1 MKKLIYLVSTT
12 FLMLQACS
20 SNSDNN
26 GEQYITNENLNV
38 YALGFADN
46 SGVQWYKGVP
56 TFFPDNSSVSSGIR
70 IGSDIYLSGTINGN
84 AAYWKNGVPT
94 TLSNPTGSSPSNGY
108 KSGASSIHVLNNN
121 IYIVGSAFFGPNINK
136 PVLWTNNNPTLI
148 SNNKG
153 SASSVFKS
161 GSNIYIAGYEDVPNT
176 NNQQKA
182 ILWINGTPTTLTT
195 NGFAESVFVSG
206 SNVYVAYQDNING
219 AKGKIWKNG
228 VSTSLTIPNGYYNTG
243 ISQVFVSGSDV
254 YVSGNASKY
263 NVSASNAP
271 VFWKNNVPTILSNS
285 GNASSIFVSGSD
297 VYVSGHENIVG
308 NSIPKIW
315 KNGFGYS
322 LPIGSRASSQ
332 ASFVFN

>member
-1 MKKLIYLVSTT
+1 MNKRFLLILFS
-12 FLMLQACS
+12 LLLINC
-20 SNSDNN
+20 SDNEDSV
-26 GEQYITNENLNV
+26 EQYTVNENLNV
-38 YALGFADN
+38 YALGFADG

-56 TFFPDNSSVSSGIR
+56 TFFPENSSVSSGIR
-70 IGSDIYLSGTINGN
+70 IGSDIYLVGTINRN

-94 TLSNPTGSSPSNGY
+94 TLSNPSGSTPSNGY
-108 KSGASSIHVLNNN
+108 KSWAGSIHILNNN
-121 IYIVGSAFFGPNINK
+121 IYIVGSAFFGPNTAK

-148 SNNKG
+148 SNNEG

-161 GSNIYIAGYEDVPNT
+161 GSNIYIAGYEEVPNT
-176 NNQQKA
+176 NYQKKA
-182 ILWINGTPTTLTT
+182 ILWVNGTPTTLTT

-206 SNVYVAYQDNING
+206 SNVYVAYLDNING

-228 VSTSLTIPNGYYNTG
+228 VSTSLTIPNGYYDTG

-254 YVSGNASKY
+254 YVSGDASKY
-263 NVSASNAP
+263 NVWASNAP
-271 VFWKNNVPTILSNS
+271 VFWKNNVPTVLSNS
-285 GNASSIFVSGSD
+285 GVAHSIFVTGND

-315 KNGFGYS
+315 KNSFGYS

>member
-1 MKKLIYLVSTT
+1 
-12 FLMLQACS
+12 
-20 SNSDNN
+20 
-26 GEQYITNENLNV
+26 
-38 YALGFADN
+38 
-46 SGVQWYKGVP
+46 VQWYKGVP

-70 IGSDIYLSGTINGN
+70 IGSDIYLVGTINRN

-94 TLSNPTGSSPSNGY
+94 TLSNPSGSSPSNGY
-108 KSGASSIHVLNNN
+108 ISGARSIHVLNNN
-121 IYIVGSAFFGPNINK
+121 IYIVGSAFFGPNTAK

-148 SNNKG
+148 SNNEG

-161 GSNIYIAGYEDVPNT
+161 GSNIYIAGYEEVPNT

-182 ILWINGTPTTLTT
+182 VLWVNGTPTTLTT
-195 NGFAESVFVSG
+195 NGFAKSVFVSG
-206 SNVYVAYQDNING
+206 SNVYVAYLDNING

-254 YVSGNASKY
+254 YVSGDASKY
-263 NVSASNAP
+263 NVWASNAP
-271 VFWKNNVPTILSNS
+271 VFWKNNIPTVLSNS
-285 GNASSIFVSGSD
+285 GVAHSIFVAGND

-315 KNGFGYS
+315 KNSFDYS